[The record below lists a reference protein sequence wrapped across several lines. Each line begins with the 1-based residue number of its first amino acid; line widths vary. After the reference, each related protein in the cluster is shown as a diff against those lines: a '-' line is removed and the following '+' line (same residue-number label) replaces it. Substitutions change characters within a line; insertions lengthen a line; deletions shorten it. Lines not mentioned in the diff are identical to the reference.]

1 MAEILVA
8 ALSPVGHIGPLL
20 NVARGLV
27 DRGDRVT
34 FLSGAGRAD
43 DIRAAGAMPAT
54 LPAQGDLDL
63 ALLESDSGR
72 EETSGI
78 KRLNFDIVRLFV
90 APMPYQTKAVTDLMA
105 HKRFDAILAD
115 YGFFGVLPFVL
126 GDRGARPPVLLYGTT
141 PMMFS
146 SRDTAPS
153 GLGLP
158 PSTSSLGRLRNRTL
172 NLLSQKVLLRQ
183 SQKAAN
189 YHLHR
194 LNSRELPMF
203 LLDSGALADRFIA
216 PTVPEFDYPRTD
228 LPANVRYV
236 GMVHPT
242 PTTKFR
248 PPVWWPKL
256 DGDRPV
262 VHVTQGTVDNADLSR
277 LLQPTIEALAN
288 ENVMVVATTGGPHVS
303 ELGFPIPPNTYVAEH
318 IPHDLLLPK
327 VDVMVTNG
335 GYGAVQRALSTGVPL
350 VVAGKYRGQARGRGA
365 RRVGRRRHRPEDR
378 YTHRESRSQRGARG
392 ARQRPV
398 SASGTRARG
407 GVRPARRRRGDRRA
421 DRRGGRRTPCGG
433 DVMSCADPFGRPPK
447 SSSRLR
453 VPAPQCPERVDPW
466 LATCS
471 SPPSRP
477 TCCGACSAR

>member
-1 MAEILVA
+1 MAEILMA
-8 ALSPVGHIGPLL
+8 ALSPAGHIGPLL

-34 FLSGAGRAD
+34 VLSGAGRAG
-43 DIRAAGAMPAT
+43 DIRAVGAVSAT

-90 APMPYQTKAVTDLMA
+90 APMPHQTKALSDLMA
-105 HKRFDAILAD
+105 QKRFDAILAD

-126 GDRGARPPVLLYGTT
+126 GDRAARPPVVLYGTT

-158 PSTSSLGRLRNRTL
+158 PSTGSLGRLRNLSL
-172 NLLSQKVLLRQ
+172 NLLSQRVLLRS

-189 YHLHR
+189 YQLHR

-216 PTVPEFDYPRTD
+216 PTVPEFDYPRSD

-242 PTTKFR
+242 PTQKFR
-248 PPVWWPKL
+248 PPPWWSKL
-256 DGDRPV
+256 DDGRPV

-277 LLQPTIEALAN
+277 LLRPTIEALTD
-288 ENVMVVATTGGPHVS
+288 ENVTVVATTGGPRVS
-303 ELGFPIPPNTYVAEH
+303 ELDFPIPPNTHVAEH
-318 IPHDLLLPK
+318 IPHDVLLPK

-335 GYGAVQRALSTGVPL
+335 GYGAVQRALATGVPL
-350 VVAGKYRGQARGRGA
+350 VVAGNTEDKPEVAARVAWSSAGIDLRTGTPTA
-365 RRVGRRRHRPEDR
+365 KAIRHAV
-378 YTHRESRSQRGARG
+378 REVLGNGSYLC
-392 ARQRPV
+392 
-398 SASGTRARG
+398 RARELEAAYAQRD
-407 GVRPARRRRGDRRA
+407 GVAEIAALIDEVVGERRA
-421 DRRGGRRTPCGG
+421 AVT
-433 DVMSCADPFGRPPK
+433 S
-447 SSSRLR
+447 
-453 VPAPQCPERVDPW
+453 
-466 LATCS
+466 
-471 SPPSRP
+471 
-477 TCCGACSAR
+477 